1 MTGLAGFRR
10 LDLAVGPGVLIPR
23 PETEL
28 VAGKA
33 MELLPPSGILVD
45 AGAGSGAIALSV
57 ADERPDATVI
67 ATELSPGALE
77 WARRNVELTGLS
89 VTLLEGDLL
98 TPLEGVQGG
107 LLGRIDVVV
116 SNPPY
121 VSWAERDLLP
131 AEVVE
136 HEPQE
141 ALFATQDGIGAI
153 ARLIDESMQ
162 WLSPGGH
169 LVMEIGERHGD
180 EVRALLSD
188 AAYEDPEVLPD
199 LSGRQRMAV
208 GRRPQS

>member
-1 MTGLAGFRR
+1 
-10 LDLAVGPGVLIPR
+10 
-23 PETEL
+23 
-28 VAGKA
+28 
-33 MELLPPSGILVD
+33 
-45 AGAGSGAIALSV
+45 
-57 ADERPDATVI
+57 
-67 ATELSPGALE
+67 
-77 WARRNVELTGLS
+77 WARRNVERTGLS